1 MYTNVS
7 SKQKKTVMN
16 NFTQFKNWL
25 KKFSFLAEK
34 DCNLFEPYLQIK
46 RVKKKDIL
54 LREGQ
59 VCRELG
65 FINHGVFRM
74 YYLADGKEIN
84 THFSFENDF
93 VVNYHS
99 FLQATPS
106 RYFIQSLED
115 AEIVTFNLK
124 ALQNGYSE
132 SKNWERFGRI
142 MAEQSYKMTTNR
154 VEGFMFMDAEERYM
168 QMMKNSPHFLER
180 IPLYHLAS
188 YLGIERE
195 SLSRLRRK
203 ITDKQRL

>member
-1 MYTNVS
+1 
-7 SKQKKTVMN
+7 MN
-16 NFTQFKNWL
+16 NFRKFKNWL
-25 KKFSFLAEK
+25 KKFSFLTEK

-46 RVKKKDIL
+46 RVKKKDLL

-93 VVNYHS
+93 VVNYQS

>member
-1 MYTNVS
+1 
-7 SKQKKTVMN
+7 MN

-25 KKFSFLAEK
+25 KDFSFLTEK

-65 FINHGVFRM
+65 YINQGVFRM

-99 FLQATPS
+99 FLKASPS

-124 ALQNGYSE
+124 ALQNAYNE

-142 MAEQSYKMTTNR
+142 MAEQSYKITTNR

-168 QMMKNSPHFLER
+168 QMMKNNTHFLER

-203 ITDKQRL
+203 ITDKQRM

>member
-1 MYTNVS
+1 
-7 SKQKKTVMN
+7 MN
-16 NFTQFKNWL
+16 DFTQFKNWL
-25 KKFSFLAEK
+25 KDFSFLTEK

-46 RVKKKDIL
+46 QIKKKEVL

-65 FINHGVFRM
+65 FINHGIFRM

-115 AEIVTFNLK
+115 SKVVTFNLK
-124 ALQNGYSE
+124 ALQNAYNE

-142 MAEQSYKMTTNR
+142 MAEQSYKMTNNR

-168 QMMKNSPHFLER
+168 QMMKNTPHFLER

-203 ITDKQRL
+203 ILDKQRL

>member
-1 MYTNVS
+1 
-7 SKQKKTVMN
+7 MN
-16 NFTQFKNWL
+16 DFTQFKNWL
-25 KKFSFLAEK
+25 KDFSFLTEK
-34 DCNLFEPYLQIK
+34 DCNLFESFLQVKQIK
-46 RVKKKDIL
+46 KGDVL

-84 THFSFENDF
+84 IHFSFENDF

-106 RYFIQSLED
+106 RYFIKALED
-115 AEIVTFNLK
+115 AEIVTFNLQT
-124 ALQNGYSE
+124 LQNAYNQSQ
-132 SKNWERFGRI
+132 NWERFGRV
-142 MAEQSYKMTTNR
+142 MAEQSYKLTTNR

-168 QMMKNSPHFLER
+168 QMVKNTPHFLKR

-195 SLSRLRRK
+195 SLSRLRKK
-203 ITDKQRL
+203 ISDKQRM

>member
-1 MYTNVS
+1 
-7 SKQKKTVMN
+7 MN
-16 NFTQFKNWL
+16 DFIQFKNWL
-25 KKFSFLAEK
+25 KSFSFLTEK
-34 DCNLFEPYLQIK
+34 DCNLFEPYLQLK
-46 RVKKKDIL
+46 RVKKKDVL

-65 FINHGVFRM
+65 FINYGVFRT
-74 YYLADGKEIN
+74 YFLADGKEMN

-106 RYFIQSLED
+106 RFFIQSLED
-115 AEIVTFNLK
+115 CEIVTFNLI
-124 ALQNGYSE
+124 ALQNAYKE

-142 MAEQSYKMTTNR
+142 MAEQSYKMTSSR
-154 VEGFMFMDAEERYM
+154 VESFMFMDAEERYM

>member
-1 MYTNVS
+1 
-7 SKQKKTVMN
+7 MN

-25 KKFSFLAEK
+25 KNFSFLTEK

-124 ALQNGYSE
+124 ALQNAYNE

-154 VEGFMFMDAEERYM
+154 VEGFMFMNAEERYM
-168 QMMKNSPHFLER
+168 QMMKNNPHFLER

-203 ITDKQRL
+203 ITDKQQL

>member
-1 MYTNVS
+1 
-7 SKQKKTVMN
+7 MN

-25 KKFSFLAEK
+25 KNFSFLTEK
-34 DCNLFEPYLQIK
+34 DCNLFEPCLQIK

-124 ALQNGYSE
+124 ALQNGYNE

>member
-1 MYTNVS
+1 
-7 SKQKKTVMN
+7 MN
-16 NFTQFKNWL
+16 NFTKFKNWL
-25 KKFSFLAEK
+25 KKFSFLTEK

-46 RVKKKDIL
+46 RVKKKDLL

-168 QMMKNSPHFLER
+168 QMMKNSPRFLER